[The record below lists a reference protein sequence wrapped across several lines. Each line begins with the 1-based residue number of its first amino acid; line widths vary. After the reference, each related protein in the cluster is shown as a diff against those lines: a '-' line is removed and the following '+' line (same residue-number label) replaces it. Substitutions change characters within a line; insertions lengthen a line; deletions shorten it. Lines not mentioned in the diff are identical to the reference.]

1 MFRKKKTS
9 KLFYTF
15 LILETDFYSIMNEVI
30 VLPVNTSKYV
40 INIDIKEDIIFEK
53 TESFRVTLNLEEG
66 SQTVLGKISSTEI
79 NIFDNDSMYIVDVL
93 WYS

>member
-1 MFRKKKTS
+1 M
-9 KLFYTF
+9 
-15 LILETDFYSIMNEVI
+15 
-30 VLPVNTSKYV
+30 PVNTSKYV
-40 INIDIKEDIIFEK
+40 INIDIKEDIVLEK

-79 NIFDNDSMYIVDVL
+79 TIFDNDSMYIVNIL

>member
-1 MFRKKKTS
+1 
-9 KLFYTF
+9 
-15 LILETDFYSIMNEVI
+15 MNEVI